1 MNQTGKRKARILV
14 VDDDPGLLR
23 LLTIR
28 LRAESYDVEAVESA
42 AQALAA
48 SSRFRPDLVITDL
61 RMDQMDGIGLL
72 KELQNRWPGLKVIIL
87 TAHGTIPDAVQATQM
102 GAFGFLTKP
111 VDKQELLDQVQ
122 KALRISGFGASDE
135 DWRAEIVTRSAAM
148 EEKLAQAH
156 MVAGTDARV
165 LITGESGTGKELL
178 ARAIHRGSPRRNK
191 PFVAIN
197 CSAMAEELL
206 ESELFGHEKGSFT
219 GATRAHRGLFMAAD
233 GGTLMLDEI
242 GDMPMRLQVKLL
254 RVLQE
259 NVIRPV
265 GSTDAIATNVRVISA
280 THRDLQQLMASGQFR
295 EDLYYRL
302 NVVHIE
308 MPSLNRRREDIPL
321 LVAHFLAQI
330 AKESGVRKIYAPEAV
345 ELLAT
350 ADWPGNIRQLQNV
363 VRQNVALSQTPIIP
377 VELVQQSL
385 GGTPG
390 RLPSFDEARD
400 EFTRSYLSQI
410 LQITGGN
417 VSQAARLARRNRT
430 DFYKLLA
437 RHQLTPEGVQA
448 ALGGAAARVPRSA
461 ARYRA
466 ALSAASGTFL
476 PNWVASMLSCPAG
489 RRVSAGSR
497 RLRGARQVAARHGER
512 LAHRL
517 RLGALARHAQVQVLR
532 IVPGVIQPQ
541 VRRGHHHPLGHDDR
555 ALDAVLQLPHV
566 ARPAVGLDGTDRIRG
581 EPARGLAEAL
591 GDLLQQELREQQTVA
606 LAVLERRDA
615 HRHFTDAIEEVIA
628 EGAA

>member
-1 MNQTGKRKARILV
+1 LNQTGKRKARILV

-48 SSRFRPDLVITDL
+48 ASRFRPDLVITDL

-122 KALRISGFGASDE
+122 KALRISGFSASDE
-135 DWRAEIVTRSAAM
+135 DWRAEIVTRSAVM

-178 ARAIHRGSPRRNK
+178 ARAIHRASPRRNK
-191 PFVAIN
+191 AFVAIN
-197 CSAMAEELL
+197 CSAMAENQL
-206 ESELFGHEKGSFT
+206 ESELFGPEKAPAA
-219 GATRAHRGLFMAAD
+219 GASRTPQGLFMAAD
-233 GGTLMLDEI
+233 GGTLLLDEI

-259 NVIRPV
+259 NAIRPV
-265 GSTDAIATNVRVISA
+265 AGDAIPVNVRVISA
-280 THRDLQQLMASGQFR
+280 THRDLQQLMAGGQFR

-308 MPSLNRRREDIPL
+308 IPPLARHREDIPL

-330 AKESGVRKIYAPEAV
+330 ARESGVRKIYAPEAV

-385 GGTPG
+385 GGSPG

-437 RHQLTPEGVQA
+437 RHQLTPEEFKQ
-448 ALGGAAARVPRSA
+448 R
-461 ARYRA
+461 
-466 ALSAASGTFL
+466 
-476 PNWVASMLSCPAG
+476 
-489 RRVSAGSR
+489 
-497 RLRGARQVAARHGER
+497 
-512 LAHRL
+512 
-517 RLGALARHAQVQVLR
+517 
-532 IVPGVIQPQ
+532 
-541 VRRGHHHPLGHDDR
+541 
-555 ALDAVLQLPHV
+555 
-566 ARPAVGLDGTDRIRG
+566 
-581 EPARGLAEAL
+581 
-591 GDLLQQELREQQTVA
+591 
-606 LAVLERRDA
+606 
-615 HRHFTDAIEEVIA
+615 
-628 EGAA
+628 

>member
-28 LRAESYDVEAVESA
+28 LRAENYEVEAVESG
-42 AQALAA
+42 QLALAA
-48 SSRFRPDLVITDL
+48 AGRFRPDLVISDL

-72 KELQNRWPGLKVIIL
+72 KELQTRWPGLKVIIL
-87 TAHGTIPDAVQATQM
+87 TAHGTIPDAVHATQM

-122 KALRISGFGASDE
+122 KALRISGFSASDE
-135 DWRAEIVTRSAAM
+135 DWRAEIISRSAAM

-165 LITGESGTGKELL
+165 LITGDSGTGKELL
-178 ARAIHRGSPRRNK
+178 ARAIHNASPRKNR
-191 PFVAIN
+191 PFIAIN
-197 CSAMAEELL
+197 CSAMAENLL

-219 GATRAHRGLFMAAD
+219 GATQAHRGLFHTAD
-233 GGTLMLDEI
+233 GGTLLLDEI

-259 NVIRPV
+259 NLIRPV
-265 GSTDAIATNVRVISA
+265 GGAQALPINVRIISA
-280 THRDLQQLMASGQFR
+280 THRDLQQAMGTGLFR

-302 NVVHIE
+302 NVVHIDI
-308 MPSLNRRREDIPL
+308 PPLARRREDIPL
-321 LVAHFLAQI
+321 LVAHFLAKI

-350 ADWPGNIRQLQNV
+350 ADWPGNVRQLQNV
-363 VRQNVALSQTPIIP
+363 VRQNVAMSQTPIIP
-377 VELVQQSL
+377 VELAQQSL
-385 GGTPG
+385 GGSSG

-430 DFYKLLA
+430 DFYKLLG
-437 RHQLTPEGVQA
+437 RHQLTPEEFKQ
-448 ALGGAAARVPRSA
+448 R
-461 ARYRA
+461 
-466 ALSAASGTFL
+466 
-476 PNWVASMLSCPAG
+476 
-489 RRVSAGSR
+489 
-497 RLRGARQVAARHGER
+497 
-512 LAHRL
+512 
-517 RLGALARHAQVQVLR
+517 
-532 IVPGVIQPQ
+532 
-541 VRRGHHHPLGHDDR
+541 
-555 ALDAVLQLPHV
+555 
-566 ARPAVGLDGTDRIRG
+566 
-581 EPARGLAEAL
+581 
-591 GDLLQQELREQQTVA
+591 
-606 LAVLERRDA
+606 
-615 HRHFTDAIEEVIA
+615 
-628 EGAA
+628 

>member
-1 MNQTGKRKARILV
+1 MNNSSKRKAKILV

-28 LRAESYDVEAVESA
+28 LRAENYDVEAVEGGP
-42 AQALAA
+42 QALAA
-48 SSRFRPDLVITDL
+48 ATRFRPDLVITDL
-61 RMDQMDGIGLL
+61 RMEPMDGISLL
-72 KELQNRWPGLKVIIL
+72 KELQVRWPGLKAIML

-111 VDKQELLDQVQ
+111 VEKQELLDQVQ

-135 DWRAEIVTRSAAM
+135 DWRAEIITRSSVM

-178 ARAIHRGSPRRNK
+178 ARAIHRVSPRRNRD
-191 PFVAIN
+191 FVAVN
-197 CSAMAEELL
+197 CSAMTEDLL
-206 ESELFGHEKGSFT
+206 ESELFGHERGSFT
-219 GATRAHRGLFMAAD
+219 GAVRQHQGLFRAAD

-259 NVIRPV
+259 NIVRPV
-265 GSTDAIATNVRVISA
+265 GGTAGIGVNVRVISA
-280 THRDLQQLMASGQFR
+280 THRDLPALMQAGQFR

-308 MPSLNRRREDIPL
+308 MPPLNRRREDIPM
-321 LVAHFLAQI
+321 LVAHFLAQMTRD
-330 AKESGVRKIYAPEAV
+330 SGQRKIYAPEAV

-385 GGTPG
+385 GGSSAH
-390 RLPSFDEARD
+390 LPSFDEARD

-410 LQITGGN
+410 LQITAGN
-417 VSQAARLARRNRT
+417 VSQAARLAKRNRT
-430 DFYKLLA
+430 DFYKLLG
-437 RHQLTPEGVQA
+437 RHQLTPEEFKQ
-448 ALGGAAARVPRSA
+448 R
-461 ARYRA
+461 
-466 ALSAASGTFL
+466 
-476 PNWVASMLSCPAG
+476 
-489 RRVSAGSR
+489 
-497 RLRGARQVAARHGER
+497 
-512 LAHRL
+512 
-517 RLGALARHAQVQVLR
+517 
-532 IVPGVIQPQ
+532 
-541 VRRGHHHPLGHDDR
+541 
-555 ALDAVLQLPHV
+555 
-566 ARPAVGLDGTDRIRG
+566 
-581 EPARGLAEAL
+581 
-591 GDLLQQELREQQTVA
+591 
-606 LAVLERRDA
+606 
-615 HRHFTDAIEEVIA
+615 
-628 EGAA
+628 